1 MKRMREIRKWCGLG
15 LALALLNCSSEDKPP
30 PLERWAWRPLVTSA
44 DGRLTGTPCPLTL
57 LSANVDCGELTVPE
71 SRTGGSTRM
80 LRLPVIVIRSS
91 SPLARTREPVVYLE
105 GGPGGNAIQSVT
117 SGFTIAFE
125 PLVTERDL
133 VVFDQRGTG
142 YGLALTCPELGGPGT
157 NESLM
162 GAAAATQAL
171 TQLQSCRT
179 RLSSIAHLDDYDS
192 RENAADVDDL
202 RSALGYAKWHLLGVS
217 YGTRLALDV
226 ARYHAEGVSSVILDS
241 VLPTQVDFA
250 ATGAVN
256 FKRALDAMFQTCA
269 AQSDCALGYPNL
281 ERVFY
286 DLIDRLNAQPAPVG
300 NRAGM
305 SHQLTGSDV
314 MSLIFNLSYSASA
327 VAAVP
332 EIISQL
338 SEGDFSLFEGVV
350 FGDPDPTAEST
361 LSLGMY
367 LSVVCSDYAPF
378 ASLEATLQA
387 EKDLPPSVIAISGVT
402 RILTQCKTWNVSP
415 AAPEEHLAA
424 ASDVPTLL
432 LSGFHDPVTPPE
444 WASLAAT
451 TLTHSQLLNFKNV
464 AHGIISEACA
474 GPLMNTY
481 WNDPSGDPS
490 GQCRNR
496 DISLQFSVPQRRLAL
511 TRLPPGI
518 TRAQSTAPEKSQQDL
533 IDVVN
538 EALARRK
545 LFP

>member
-15 LALALLNCSSEDKPP
+15 LALALLGCSSEDKPP

-57 LSANVDCGELTVPE
+57 PSANVDCGELTVPE
-71 SRTGGSTRM
+71 SRTGASTRI

-91 SPLARTREPVVYLE
+91 SPLAKTLEPVVYLE
-105 GGPGGNAIQSVT
+105 GGPGGNAIQTVT
-117 SGFTIAFE
+117 NGFSIAFQ
-125 PLVTERDL
+125 PLIKERDL

-157 NESLM
+157 NDSLM
-162 GAAAATQAL
+162 GAPAAAQAL

-202 RSALGYAKWHLLGVS
+202 RTALGYGKWHLLGVS

-226 ARYHAEGVSSVILDS
+226 ARYHAEGVSSLILDS
-241 VLPTQVDFA
+241 VLPAQVDFA

-387 EKDLPPSVIAISGVT
+387 EKNLPPSVVAVLGATS
-402 RILTQCKTWNVSP
+402 ILTQCKTWNVSP

-424 ASDVPTLL
+424 ASDVPTLV

-444 WASLAAT
+444 WANLAAT
-451 TLTHSQLLNFKNV
+451 TLPHSLLLNFQNV
-464 AHGIISEACA
+464 AHGIVSEPCA
-474 GPLMNTY
+474 GRLMNTY

-496 DISLQFSVPQRRLAL
+496 DLSLQFSVPQRRLAL
-511 TRLPPGI
+511 TRLPSGI
-518 TRAQSTAPEKSQQDL
+518 TRTQSTAPERSQQDL
-533 IDVVN
+533 ADLVN